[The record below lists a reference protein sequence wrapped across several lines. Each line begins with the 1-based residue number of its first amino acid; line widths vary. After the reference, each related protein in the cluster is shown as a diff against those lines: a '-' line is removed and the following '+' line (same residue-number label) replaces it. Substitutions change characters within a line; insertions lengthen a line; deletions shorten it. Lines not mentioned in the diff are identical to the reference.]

1 MAWRSAQSLYACMHV
16 INASVD
22 HAWLLFNSNV
32 TAPVHQTIVLCETC
46 NLAQGVLSICPGHL
60 HLVCM
65 WIINED
71 HTASC
76 LYDTG
81 RNMRNIGNGRGKICL
96 MQDAIV
102 LHCNNIIYV
111 WWSYKKKTAYV
122 HSNPNFIGGMLRQ
135 FQAVVDS
142 NPNFLGG
149 VWRQSKLSRR
159 LCGGNPNFLGGYV
172 EAIQIF

>member
-1 MAWRSAQSLYACMHV
+1 MISSSGKYRKKYPNVAWRSAQSLYACMHV

-102 LHCNNIIYV
+102 LHCNTTSFMYDEAT
-111 WWSYKKKTAYV
+111 KKK
-122 HSNPNFIGGMLRQ
+122 HSLC
-135 FQAVVDS
+135 A
-142 NPNFLGG
+142 LK
-149 VWRQSKLSRR
+149 SKFSRR
-159 LCGGNPNFLGGYV
+159 HVKAISSHCGLKSKFSRRRV
-172 EAIQIF
+172 EAIQTF